1 MIHTIGFRTE
11 LVLRKLLVNF
21 SALESRYGSLQVLIV
36 LYLMN
41 IQAVRRPSL
50 HIQTKRII
58 NLNPWPMA
66 LLVRASLGFAV
77 PRRGIENHTSNK
89 LMTMR
94 TLFSNLVA
102 PPSV

>member
-21 SALESRYGSLQVLIV
+21 SALESRYGSLHVLIV

-41 IQAVRRPSL
+41 IQAVRRSSL

-66 LLVRASLGFAV
+66 LLGSLEFAST
-77 PRRGIENHTSNK
+77 PDTDNK
-89 LMTMR
+89 HVVGT
-94 TLFSNLVA
+94 
-102 PPSV
+102 